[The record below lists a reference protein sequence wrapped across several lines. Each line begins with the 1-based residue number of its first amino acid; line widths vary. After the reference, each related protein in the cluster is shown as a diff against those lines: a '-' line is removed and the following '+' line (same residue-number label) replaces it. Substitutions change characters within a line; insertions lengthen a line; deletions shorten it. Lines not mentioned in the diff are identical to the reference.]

1 MTSGVVL
8 NLIWAQARGGVIGR
22 DGDIPWHVP
31 EDQANFRRLTRGHT
45 VIMGRATWDSLPE
58 RFRPLPDRLN
68 VVLTRD
74 RRWTSE
80 GARVAHSPDQ
90 ALEIAGRPEVWVIG
104 GGAIYDA
111 FQPLATH
118 LVVTEVDLDTPGD
131 TFAPPIG
138 PQWVAQGN
146 PDDAWLASR
155 TGLAY
160 RIRTYR
166 RADR

>member
-1 MTSGVVL
+1 MTQVV

-31 EDQANFRRLTRGHT
+31 EDQINFRRLTKGST

-58 RFRPLPDRLN
+58 RFRPLPDRRN

-74 RRWTSE
+74 QQWTAE
-80 GARVAHSPDQ
+80 GAHVAHSPER
-90 ALEIAGRPEVWVIG
+90 ALQLAESPEVWVIG
-104 GGAIYDA
+104 GGTIYDA
-111 FQPLATH
+111 FQPLATQ

-131 TFAPPIG
+131 TFAPVIG
-138 PQWVAQGN
+138 PQWALEAG
-146 PDDAWLASR
+146 PDDAWLESR
-155 TGLAY
+155 TGLGY

-166 RADR
+166 RPAA